1 MLNDIV
7 VTKSQLAEL
16 FGVTEAVIDAWDA
29 IGMPTAPPEDP
40 RPAWTGGW
48 EVGRADV
55 ARFLGV
61 HVDSVTKAVA
71 YEGLDAALITRGGHG
86 KAQIFDL
93 RKVFQWDLARKN
105 PRLLEEI
112 RRDDELAKAA
122 IAGVLRR
129 LTSPSPRAARRSTD
143 SKSKGGI

>member
-1 MLNDIV
+1 MLNNTL

-16 FGVTEAVIDAWDA
+16 FGVTEAVIDAWEA
-29 IGMPTAPPEDP
+29 MGMPAAPPEDP
-40 RPAWTGGW
+40 RPTWTGGW
-48 EVGRADV
+48 EVSRADV

-86 KAQIFDL
+86 KAQIFDF
-93 RKVFQWDLARKN
+93 RKVFQWDLARKH
-105 PRLLEEI
+105 PRLVEEN

-129 LTSPSPRAARRSTD
+129 LTSPSPRAARRRTN
-143 SKSKGGI
+143 SKPKGGI